1 MASAGRPERR
11 KAAVSI
17 FPVHTDA
24 VRGGAAALLGWGTP
38 FLREVLGAGVGV
50 VWAEAG
56 PHRANSVMPSR
67 KMGSGFITREKVK
80 G

>member
-1 MASAGRPERR
+1 MMASAGRPERR

-17 FPVHTDA
+17 FTADA
-24 VRGGAAALLGWGTP
+24 VRGGAAALLGWETP
-38 FLREVLGAGVGV
+38 LPGGVLGAAVGV

-56 PHRANSVMPSR
+56 PRRATSVMPSR
-67 KMGSGFITREKVK
+67 KRGSGFITREKVK